1 MSTEPG
7 RDRSSSLSRPLAT
20 GSILSSWVALT
31 DRLIAAQARLIN
43 SYLRLAT
50 PVATARHREPPGDPA
65 PAPTTGSVEARAYEI
80 FVQRGDQPGDPVDDW
95 RRAEAELRGE

>member
-1 MSTEPG
+1 MSTEPV
-7 RDRSSSLSRPLAT
+7 RDSSSSVSGPLAT
-20 GSILSSWVALT
+20 GSILGSSVALT
-31 DRLIAAQARLIN
+31 GRLVAAQVRLIN

-50 PVATARHREPPGDPA
+50 PAAAARHQEGESA
-65 PAPTTGSVEARAYEI
+65 PAPTTDSVEARAYEI